1 MYICISSAVF
11 MSHRAWMIDK
21 RTRGLLVFVQKG
33 MKKPQDKGI
42 MNGADHS
49 VLQEE
54 KVWEQVA

>member
-1 MYICISSAVF
+1 
-11 MSHRAWMIDK
+11 MIDK
-21 RTRGLLVFVQKG
+21 RTRGLLVFAQKG

-49 VLQEE
+49 VIQEE